1 LNEKDRKKAKK
12 LKAIESDDEDE
23 DEGKVFCVN
32 SDLKSHTIIFFNL
45 IFLTRTNNINIVPF
59 LLQRTRKESGKSC
72 RTSLMTTL

>member
-23 DEGKVFCVN
+23 DEGKIFHEHINNFMFAFCIKLN
-32 SDLKSHTIIFFNL
+32 K
-45 IFLTRTNNINIVPF
+45 IVLF

-72 RTSLMTTL
+72 RTSLTTIQ